1 MLDNQ
6 YCYFIGT
13 EIFFLKVLKLIEIV
27 KWDSWIV
34 WKSVVKSIN
43 SSKNKLNSKIRFLPN
58 RYLIVVIASVM
69 MNVCILVIWD
79 SACWVHKAHGPAHN
93 VKAHKWLVF
102 LFRGSLAFLVQVDFV
117 FVFY

>member
-1 MLDNQ
+1 
-6 YCYFIGT
+6 
-13 EIFFLKVLKLIEIV
+13 
-27 KWDSWIV
+27 
-34 WKSVVKSIN
+34 
-43 SSKNKLNSKIRFLPN
+43 
-58 RYLIVVIASVM
+58 

-79 SACWVHKAHGPAHN
+79 SACWVHKAHGPVHN